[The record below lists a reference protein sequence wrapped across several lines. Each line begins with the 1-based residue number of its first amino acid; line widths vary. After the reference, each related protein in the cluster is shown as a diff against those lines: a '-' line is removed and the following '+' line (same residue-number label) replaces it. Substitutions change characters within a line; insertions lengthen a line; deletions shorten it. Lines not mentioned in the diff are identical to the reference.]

1 MLKTHVLMFLVV
13 YFLAL
18 CDHSFCH
25 DHVLHKDIR
34 IKETNDQKGLLV

>member
-18 CDHSFCH
+18 SDYSLNH
-25 DHVLHKDIR
+25 DHVHIEHAQL
-34 IKETNDQKGLLV
+34 KETDDSQGLIV